1 MRILLLCCLS
11 LLVACQSRG
20 VLPPPAPIASEG
32 RDHAGLGVILDL
44 RSGERITPQRLV
56 ERLARPSRVVV
67 GEQHDN
73 PDHHALQLWLS
84 RELAARRPQGSV
96 LLEMLKPNQQTRVD
110 QVRAETRAGRP
121 PLDAIR
127 ALAWQP
133 GWDWAMYGAL
143 VRYQLR
149 QPYPLLAANLD
160 REEIMRIYQ
169 QRPALQ
175 GQASTA
181 AAVQQRLQR
190 EGYPHRVVNASISG
204 ETTDGGLRR
213 LPGLLSRHEPEIV
226 VIELGGN
233 DGLRGFPPQVI
244 EQNLA
249 RMIEL
254 TQAAGARAVL
264 VGMQIPPNYGQRY
277 TRAFAELYPR
287 LSDRYDAPLV
297 PFFLEGIYDQPPLM
311 QGDGIHPTAQ
321 AQPRLLDNVWPHL
334 KPLVG
339 VK

>member
-32 RDHAGLGVILDL
+32 RDHADLGVILDL

-56 ERLARPSRVVV
+56 ERLARASRVVV

-84 RELAARRPQGSV
+84 RELAVQRPQGSV
-96 LLEMLKPNQQTRVD
+96 LLEMLNPSQQTRVD

-190 EGYPHRVVNASISG
+190 DIRESHC
-204 ETTDGGLRR
+204 
-213 LPGLLSRHEPEIV
+213 GLLPES
-226 VIELGGN
+226 
-233 DGLRGFPPQVI
+233 QVPAM
-244 EQNLA
+244 LA
-249 RMIEL
+249 VQQQRDRRMAEAL
-254 TQAAGARAVL
+254 LAAPRPSLLLAGAFHARKDLGVPLHLADLGAGQGNAVL
-264 VGMQIPPNYGQRY
+264 MLAEVGRQV
-277 TRAFAELYPR
+277 
-287 LSDRYDAPLV
+287 DASMADYV
-297 PFFLEGIYDQPPLM
+297 WF
-311 QGDGIHPTAQ
+311 TA
-321 AQPRLLDNVWPHL
+321 AQPEQDHCAKLRP
-334 KPLVG
+334 
-339 VK
+339 

>member
-1 MRILLLCCLS
+1 MQELAMRILLLCCLS

-32 RDHAGLGVILDL
+32 RDHGDLGVILDL

-56 ERLARPSRVVV
+56 ERLARASRVVV

-84 RELAARRPQGSV
+84 RELAAQRPQGSV
-96 LLEMLKPNQQTRVD
+96 LLEMLNPSQQVRVD

-190 EGYPHRVVNASISG
+190 DIRESHC
-204 ETTDGGLRR
+204 
-213 LPGLLSRHEPEIV
+213 GLLPES
-226 VIELGGN
+226 
-233 DGLRGFPPQVI
+233 QVPAM
-244 EQNLA
+244 LA
-249 RMIEL
+249 VQQQRDRRMAEAL
-254 TQAAGARAVL
+254 LAAPRPSLLLAGAFHARKDLGVPLHLADLGAGQGNAVL
-264 VGMQIPPNYGQRY
+264 MLAEVGRQV
-277 TRAFAELYPR
+277 
-287 LSDRYDAPLV
+287 DASMADYV
-297 PFFLEGIYDQPPLM
+297 WF
-311 QGDGIHPTAQ
+311 TA
-321 AQPRLLDNVWPHL
+321 AQPEQDHCAKLRP
-334 KPLVG
+334 
-339 VK
+339 

>member
-32 RDHAGLGVILDL
+32 RDHGDLGVILDL

-56 ERLARPSRVVV
+56 KRLARASRVVV

-84 RELAARRPQGSV
+84 RELEARRPQGSV
-96 LLEMLKPNQQTRVD
+96 LLEMLNPSQQTRVD

-190 EGYPHRVVNASISG
+190 DIRESHCSLLPESQVPAMLAVQQQR
-204 ETTDGGLRR
+204 DRR
-213 LPGLLSRHEPEIV
+213 MAEALLAAPRPSLLLAGVFHARKD
-226 VIELGGN
+226 LGVPLHLADLGAGQGN
-233 DGLRGFPPQVI
+233 
-244 EQNLA
+244 
-249 RMIEL
+249 
-254 TQAAGARAVL
+254 AVL
-264 VGMQIPPNYGQRY
+264 MLAEVGRQV
-277 TRAFAELYPR
+277 
-287 LSDRYDAPLV
+287 DASMADYV
-297 PFFLEGIYDQPPLM
+297 WF
-311 QGDGIHPTAQ
+311 TA
-321 AQPRLLDNVWPHL
+321 AQPEQDHCAKLRP
-334 KPLVG
+334 
-339 VK
+339 